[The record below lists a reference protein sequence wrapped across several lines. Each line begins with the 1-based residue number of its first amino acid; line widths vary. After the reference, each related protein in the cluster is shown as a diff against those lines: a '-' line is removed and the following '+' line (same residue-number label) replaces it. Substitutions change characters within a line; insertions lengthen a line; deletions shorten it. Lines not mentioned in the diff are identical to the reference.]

1 MAGIPL
7 TLTCG
12 DYEITRLLAEGA
24 VTADGID
31 LTVLTDI
38 ASRDR
43 HWRLARNGECDAGE
57 FNAFGYFMA
66 KERGHPFIALPVF
79 PHRRF
84 RHGFVFVNPTKGIRT
99 PRDLIGRRIGVEG
112 YQTAGCVWMKG
123 ILEEFFGVPHREITW
138 VLPRP
143 EDIPFTPPPG
153 LRIEY
158 AAGDK
163 TDEEMLIG
171 GEIDAVI
178 TPQVPAHF
186 RRGDKRI
193 ARLFPNYKEL
203 EIDYFQRTGVF
214 PIMHLVVISREVV
227 DRHPWIP
234 ANLARAFHVAKSM
247 AYDRIRNPRVVPL
260 AWFGDAWEEQVGLM
274 GRDPWAFGLTEA
286 NRNTLAT
293 ALRYAREQGLI
304 SETPDL
310 SELFIDIPE
319 SVLEGVPG
327 Y

>member
-1 MAGIPL
+1 MARIPL

-12 DYEITRLLAEGA
+12 DYEITRLLTEGA

-163 TDEEMLIG
+163 TDEEMLTG
-171 GEIDAVI
+171 GEIDALI
-178 TPQVPAHF
+178 TPQVPAAF

-193 ARLFPNYKEL
+193 ARLFPDYKDR
-203 EIDYFQRTGVF
+203 EIEYFRQTGIF
-214 PIMHLVVISREVV
+214 PIMHLVVIRREIVE
-227 DRHPWIP
+227 RHPWIP

-247 AYDRIRNPRVVPL
+247 TYDRIRNPRVVPL
-260 AWFGDAWEEQVGLM
+260 AWFGNA
-274 GRDPWAFGLTEA
+274 
-286 NRNTLAT
+286 
-293 ALRYAREQGLI
+293 
-304 SETPDL
+304 
-310 SELFIDIPE
+310 
-319 SVLEGVPG
+319 
-327 Y
+327 

>member
-203 EIDYFQRTGVF
+203 EVDYFRRTGIF
-214 PIMHLVVISREVV
+214 PIMHLVVISREIV

-234 ANLARAFHVAKSM
+234 TNLARPFTSRRAWPTTASATRVSFRSRGSAMHG
-247 AYDRIRNPRVVPL
+247 RNRSDSWAATPGPSGSPRRT
-260 AWFGDAWEEQVGLM
+260 A
-274 GRDPWAFGLTEA
+274 
-286 NRNTLAT
+286 TL
-293 ALRYAREQGLI
+293 LRRHCAMRA
-304 SETPDL
+304 SRA
-310 SELFIDIPE
+310 
-319 SVLEGVPG
+319 
-327 Y
+327 

>member
-1 MAGIPL
+1 MARIRL

-12 DYEITRLLAEGA
+12 DYEITRLLTEGA

-143 EDIPFTPPPG
+143 EDIPFAPPPG

-163 TDEEMLIG
+163 TDEEMLTG
-171 GEIDAVI
+171 GELDAII
-178 TPQVPAHF
+178 TPQVPAAL

-193 ARLFPNYKEL
+193 ARLFPNYKDL
-203 EIDYFQRTGVF
+203 EIELF
-214 PIMHLVVISREVV
+214 SA
-227 DRHPWIP
+227 DRHLSHHAPGRHSSRDRRSSSVDSGQSR
-234 ANLARAFHVAKSM
+234 ARLS
-247 AYDRIRNPRVVPL
+247 
-260 AWFGDAWEEQVGLM
+260 
-274 GRDPWAFGLTEA
+274 GRQEH
-286 NRNTLAT
+286 
-293 ALRYAREQGLI
+293 
-304 SETPDL
+304 DL
-310 SELFIDIPE
+310 
-319 SVLEGVPG
+319 
-327 Y
+327 

>member
-99 PRDLIGRRIGVEG
+99 P
-112 YQTAGCVWMKG
+112 
-123 ILEEFFGVPHREITW
+123 H
-138 VLPRP
+138 
-143 EDIPFTPPPG
+143 
-153 LRIEY
+153 
-158 AAGDK
+158 
-163 TDEEMLIG
+163 
-171 GEIDAVI
+171 
-178 TPQVPAHF
+178 
-186 RRGDKRI
+186 RRGGLPDG
-193 ARLFPNYKEL
+193 RLRMDEG
-203 EIDYFQRTGVF
+203 DSRGVLRGAT
-214 PIMHLVVISREVV
+214 PRNHLGAA
-227 DRHPWIP
+227 P
-234 ANLARAFHVAKSM
+234 A
-247 AYDRIRNPRVVPL
+247 
-260 AWFGDAWEEQVGLM
+260 
-274 GRDPWAFGLTEA
+274 
-286 NRNTLAT
+286 
-293 ALRYAREQGLI
+293 
-304 SETPDL
+304 
-310 SELFIDIPE
+310 
-319 SVLEGVPG
+319 
-327 Y
+327 

>member
-1 MAGIPL
+1 MTGIPL

-84 RHGFVFVNPTKGIRT
+84 RHGFVFVNPTKGIRS

-203 EIDYFQRTGVF
+203 EVDYFRRTGIF
-214 PIMHLVVISREVV
+214 PIMHLVVISREIV

-234 ANLARAFHVAKSM
+234 ANLARAFHVAKNDLRPHPQPARRS
-247 AYDRIRNPRVVPL
+247 ARVVRGCMGGAGRTHGPRPL
-260 AWFGDAWEEQVGLM
+260 GLRAHR
-274 GRDPWAFGLTEA
+274 GEPQHSCDG
-286 NRNTLAT
+286 T
-293 ALRYAREQGLI
+293 ALCARAGL
-304 SETPDL
+304 DL
-310 SELFIDIPE
+310 SNAGP
-319 SVLEGVPG
+319 VQAVHRHP
-327 Y
+327 